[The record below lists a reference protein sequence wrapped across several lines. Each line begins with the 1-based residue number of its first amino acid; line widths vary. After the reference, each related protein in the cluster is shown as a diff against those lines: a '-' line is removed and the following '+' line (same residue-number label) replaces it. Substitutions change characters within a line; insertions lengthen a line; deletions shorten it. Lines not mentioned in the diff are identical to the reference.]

1 MTTANEGSPGRSGE
15 PEVTI
20 DELATRVGMT
30 VRNVRAYASRGLI
43 PPPRLEGRTG
53 YYGEVHA
60 RRLQLVREL
69 VDRGY
74 TLAAVEKTLLARP
87 DDTAGHA
94 LDLLEVIDAPLRTV
108 EEPEIV
114 SVATLLALSGLERD
128 ENLIDRLV
136 ELELAERRDD
146 DQLLL
151 RQPTVVR
158 AGTQAI
164 AIGLQP
170 DTVLSMLPVMSEHL
184 RAVANLFVEDVREQ
198 IWQPFV
204 EKDMPDEQW
213 DAILRVISVLM
224 PVAGQAVLSVFRRE
238 LAEAI
243 AEAMGDELDQLAG
256 PGDSASS

>member
-1 MTTANEGSPGRSGE
+1 MTTANERSSDNPPE
-15 PEVTI
+15 PEITI

-53 YYGEVHA
+53 YYGEAHV

-74 TLAAVEKTLLARP
+74 TLAAVEKALLARP
-87 DDTAGHA
+87 DDSAAHA
-94 LDLLEVIDAPLRTV
+94 LDLLEVIDAPLRTA
-108 EEPEIV
+108 EEPELV
-114 SVATLLALSGLERD
+114 SVDTLLALSGLERD
-128 ENLIDRLV
+128 EHLIERLV
-136 ELELAERRDD
+136 ELDLAERREN

-151 RQPTVVR
+151 RRPTVVR

-170 DTVLSMLPVMSEHL
+170 ETVFNMLPAMSEQL
-184 RAVANLFVEDVREQ
+184 RSVAELFVDEVRTQ

-204 EKDMPDEQW
+204 EEDMPDDQW
-213 DAILRVISVLM
+213 DAVLRVISVLM
-224 PVAGQAVLSVFRRE
+224 PVAGQAVLSVFRHE
-238 LAEAI
+238 LAAAI
-243 AEAMGDELDQLAG
+243 AAAMGDELDQLAG
-256 PGDSASS
+256 SPDPAS